1 MDAVKQSWIGQPL
14 RRFNLHGARAA
25 DFTETRE
32 LLRVG
37 ASCAADNDHELHLL
51 GSGDGVL
58 LASNRDRANC
68 VDDLQLV
75 AARNKEGRQALKLPW
90 WLGGLGNQGH
100 ALATRNGGPVLLF
113 VDEDGVGGKPK
124 QPNNLRVIRGAE
136 ENDLV
141 PLLYQPRKFTMLL
154 RHPGAGAVDYFEPT
168 LCCTTENL
176 RGHPMRAN
184 HDGGPRSDLIKVVNI
199 LNTAGA
205 EVGDQPLVVYDMPQG
220 VGLFSRGAGD
230 LGFINGLT
238 DAIADAG
245 ALRDDNVL
253 DILDI
258 CKARLL
264 KLQTL
269 LGDIQF
275 KNSKQLIGKKTEILI
290 ENKTKTPGQF
300 FGRSKFMHSIFFN
313 SENCNP
319 GDLVDIEITSCNS
332 KNLFGILQKEEVLV

>member
-1 MDAVKQSWIGQPL
+1 
-14 RRFNLHGARAA
+14 
-25 DFTETRE
+25 
-32 LLRVG
+32 
-37 ASCAADNDHELHLL
+37 
-51 GSGDGVL
+51 
-58 LASNRDRANC
+58 
-68 VDDLQLV
+68 
-75 AARNKEGRQALKLPW
+75 
-90 WLGGLGNQGH
+90 
-100 ALATRNGGPVLLF
+100 
-113 VDEDGVGGKPK
+113 
-124 QPNNLRVIRGAE
+124 
-136 ENDLV
+136 
-141 PLLYQPRKFTMLL
+141 
-154 RHPGAGAVDYFEPT
+154 
-168 LCCTTENL
+168 
-176 RGHPMRAN
+176 MRAN